1 MPPAAAGTTG
11 TWSGADPR
19 ASDPHDDWEE
29 WKALLAEAGI
39 TKDARLHGARHT
51 AGTMLGEQHV
61 DIHVIQRIL
70 GQVTAT
76 WIYTEPTDPL
86 TREAAGFIGKALW
99 PEASQVQPELQ
110 PEAGS

>member
-1 MPPAAAGTTG
+1 VRTPGQRPA
-11 TWSGADPR
+11 R
-19 ASDPHDDWEE
+19 RLEE

-76 WIYTEPTDPL
+76 WIYTGPTDLL
-86 TREAAGFIGKALW
+86 TCEAAGFIGKTLW
-99 PEASQVQPELQ
+99 PEASQVQPELE